1 MRRRIAVAL
10 LCALASVDA
19 FAAETLVVGSK
30 RFTESYILGEI
41 VARVAREHAPV
52 QYRPGLGNT
61 GIVFAALE
69 AGSIDVYPDYT
80 GTLAR
85 EVLKLEGDA
94 SLAEL
99 NRRLAPRGIGAAV
112 PLGFDNS
119 YALAMRDDRAE
130 ALGIRTVS
138 DLARHP
144 DLAFGFSQEFIARAD
159 GWPALQ
165 RAYGLRARRAAGTRP
180 RPRLRGDGEGR
191 HRRRGRLHDRRQ
203 DRALR
208 AAHARGRPRRIP
220 ALRRDAGLPA
230 RRAAAI
236 SGGVVRDRTAGGA
249 HRHARDDAHE
259 RGGRVGWQ
267 DLRGGRRQLLHGCFR
282 TLGPRCAG
290 WSGRSAVRRATSGVS
305 RASI

>member
-1 MRRRIAVAL
+1 
-10 LCALASVDA
+10 
-19 FAAETLVVGSK
+19 
-30 RFTESYILGEI
+30 
-41 VARVAREHAPV
+41 V

-144 DLAFGFSQEFIARAD
+144 DLAFGFSHEFIARAD

-165 RAYGLRARRAAGTRP
+165 GGYGLAGIAPRGIDHGIAYEAIAKGDIGVVDVYTTDAKIARFGLRTLEDDRGAFP
-180 RPRLRGDGEGR
+180 RYDAVLVY
-191 HRRRGRLHDRRQ
+191 
-203 DRALR
+203 
-208 AAHARGRPRRIP
+208 
-220 ALRRDAGLPA
+220 RRDVPRQA
-230 RRAAAI
+230 
-236 SGGVVRDRTAGGA
+236 TA
-249 HRHARDDAHE
+249 
-259 RGGRVGWQ
+259 
-267 DLRGGRRQLLHGCFR
+267 
-282 TLGPRCAG
+282 
-290 WSGRSAVRRATSGVS
+290 
-305 RASI
+305 